1 MYPILLIAQEIS
13 QKVAHED
20 VEAVIQLLSK
30 VYPMSEALILE
41 FYANI
46 VALDLKKDEVL
57 VGEGCVCH
65 YMYFIKRGALMGR
78 ATHNGKQIVTY
89 ISVEN
94 EFVSSISGL
103 FGDNVSKEA
112 IVAVEDVN
120 LLAMHYDTL
129 QRLFLSH
136 FDLNFL
142 FRVMVEQYY
151 KDAQERTYIVRVGNT
166 KERYLYFIKNKP
178 GYLERLPLECVASL
192 LDVKPLTL
200 IKIQKQHA
208 LSLKKDEETELVY
221 QKIDDHIKTHE
232 TFRNQDI
239 SLRILAQELEI
250 SPYRLSSV
258 LNHYYKLKFVD
269 FINSYRVNYIKNLIA
284 SSEVIQHFTIEA
296 LAKNAGFASRSAFY
310 SSFKKIVGVSPV
322 QYAKDVKILL
332 PLSPSL

>member
-1 MYPILLIAQEIS
+1 MSATQKSSQEVIN
-13 QKVAHED
+13 ED
-20 VEAVIQLLSK
+20 IEAVVQLLSS
-30 VYPMSEALILE
+30 VYPMSEALIQE

-46 VALDLKKDEVL
+46 IALNLQKNEVL
-57 VGEGCVCH
+57 VEEGCICH
-65 YMYFIKRGALMGR
+65 YMYFIKKGALMGR

-112 IVAVEDVN
+112 IVAVEDVS

-151 KDAQERTYIVRVGNT
+151 KDAQERTYIVRVGNA

-208 LSLKKDEETELVY
+208 LSLKKDEETESLY
-221 QKIDDHIKTHE
+221 RKIEEHIKVHE

-239 SLRILAQELEI
+239 SLSMLANELCI
-250 SPYRLSSV
+250 SPNKLSSV

-269 FINSYRVNYIKNLIA
+269 FINTYRVNYIKTLMANPEAIH
-284 SSEVIQHFTIEA
+284 HFTIEA
-296 LAKNAGFASRSAFY
+296 LAGNAGFASRSAFY
-310 SSFKKIVGVSPV
+310 SAFKKLVGISPI
-322 QYAKDVKILL
+322 QYAKNIKAEELV
-332 PLSPSL
+332 

>member
-1 MYPILLIAQEIS
+1 MLIKKVLSQEA
-13 QKVAHED
+13 AHED
-20 VEAVIQLLSK
+20 IEAVVQLLSR
-30 VYPMSEALILE
+30 VYPMSEVLIQE

-46 VALDLKKDEVL
+46 IAFNLKKNEVL
-57 VGEGCVCH
+57 VEEGCVCS

-78 ATHNGKQIVTY
+78 ATHKGKQIVTY

-112 IVAVEDVN
+112 IVAVEDVS

-166 KERYLYFIKNKP
+166 KERYLYFVKNKP

-192 LDVKPLTL
+192 LDVKPQTL
-200 IKIQKQHA
+200 IKIQKQHT
-208 LSLKKDEETELVY
+208 LSFKKDEETELIY
-221 QKIDDHIKTHE
+221 QKIDAHIKTNE

-239 SLRILAQELEI
+239 SLSTLAHELGI
-250 SPYRLSSV
+250 SPNKLSSV
-258 LNHYYKLKFVD
+258 LNHYYKLRFVD
-269 FINSYRVNYIKNLIA
+269 FINTYRVDYIKNLMA
-284 SSEVIQHFTIEA
+284 SSEAIQHFTIEA

-310 SSFKKIVGVSPV
+310 NSFKKQVGVSPL
-322 QYAKDVKILL
+322 QYARDVKTMQPIKKLL
-332 PLSPSL
+332 

>member
-1 MYPILLIAQEIS
+1 MFTTEKSSQEVAQEDI
-13 QKVAHED
+13 
-20 VEAVIQLLSK
+20 EAVVQLLSR
-30 VYPMSEALILE
+30 VYPMSESLIQE

-46 VALDLKKDEVL
+46 IALDLGKNEVL
-57 VGEGCVCH
+57 VEEGCVCH
-65 YMYFIKRGALMGR
+65 YMYFIKKGALMGR

-112 IVAVEDVN
+112 IVAVEDVS

-151 KDAQERTYIVRVGNT
+151 KDAQERTYIVRVGNA

-208 LSLKKDEETELVY
+208 LSLKKDEETESLY
-221 QKIDDHIKTHE
+221 RKIEEHIKVHE
-232 TFRNQDI
+232 TFRKQDI
-239 SLRILAQELEI
+239 SLRILADELDI
-250 SPYRLSSV
+250 SPNKLSSV
-258 LNHYYKLKFVD
+258 LNHYYKLRFVD
-269 FINSYRVNYIKNLIA
+269 FINTYRVNYIKTLMANPEA
-284 SSEVIQHFTIEA
+284 VQYFTIEA
-296 LAKNAGFASRSAFY
+296 LAGNAGFASRSAFY
-310 SSFKKIVGVSPV
+310 SAFKKLVGISPI
-322 QYAKDVKILL
+322 QYARNIKTEKLV
-332 PLSPSL
+332 

>member
-1 MYPILLIAQEIS
+1 MLFTKESP

-20 VEAVIQLLSK
+20 VEAVIRLLSR
-30 VYPMSEALILE
+30 VYPMSEDLIQEFHTNIIALNL
-41 FYANI
+41 N
-46 VALDLKKDEVL
+46 KDEVL
-57 VGEGCVCH
+57 VEEGCVCH
-65 YMYFIKRGALMGR
+65 YMYFIKKGALMGR
-78 ATHNGKQIVTY
+78 ATHNNKQIVTY

-103 FGDNVSKEA
+103 FDDNVSKEA
-112 IVAVEDVN
+112 IVAVEDVS

-151 KDAQERTYIVRVGNT
+151 KDAQERTYIVRVGNA

-208 LSLKKDEETELVY
+208 LSLKKDEETELLY
-221 QKIDDHIKTHE
+221 QNIEDHIKLHE

-239 SLRILAQELEI
+239 SLPILAHELGI
-250 SPYRLSSV
+250 SPNKLSSV

-269 FINSYRVNYIKNLIA
+269 FINTYRVDYIKTLMA
-284 SSEVIQHFTIEA
+284 SPEAIQHFTVEA

-310 SSFKKIVGVSPV
+310 SAFKKRVGISPI
-322 QYAKDVKILL
+322 QYARNLKV
-332 PLSPSL
+332 

>member
-1 MYPILLIAQEIS
+1 MFSTQKSSQE
-13 QKVAHED
+13 VAHED
-20 VEAVIQLLSK
+20 IEAVVQLLSR
-30 VYPMSEALILE
+30 VYPMSEALIQE
-41 FYANI
+41 FYDNI
-46 VALDLKKDEVL
+46 ISLNLNKNEVL
-57 VGEGCVCH
+57 VEEGCVCH
-65 YMYFIKRGALMGR
+65 YMYFIKKGALMGR

-112 IVAVEDVN
+112 IVAVEEVS

-151 KDAQERTYIVRVGNT
+151 KDAQERTYIVRVGNA

-208 LSLKKDEETELVY
+208 LSLKKDEDTEALY
-221 QKIDDHIKTHE
+221 RKIEAHIKVHE
-232 TFRNQDI
+232 TFRRQDI
-239 SLRILAQELEI
+239 SLSTLASELGI
-250 SPYRLSSV
+250 SPNKLSSV

-269 FINSYRVNYIKNLIA
+269 FINTYRVNYIKNLMA
-284 SSEVIQHFTIEA
+284 SPEAIHHFTIEA
-296 LAKNAGFASRSAFY
+296 LAGNAGFASRSAFY
-310 SSFKKIVGVSPV
+310 TAFKKLVGMSPI
-322 QYAKDVKILL
+322 QYARNIKSEKLV
-332 PLSPSL
+332 

>member
-1 MYPILLIAQEIS
+1 MVS
-13 QKVAHED
+13 QDIDLV
-20 VEAVIQLLSK
+20 VQLLNR
-30 VYPMSEALILE
+30 VYPMSPALIQEFHANVITLE
-41 FYANI
+41 
-46 VALDLKKDEVL
+46 LKKDEVL
-57 VGEGCVCH
+57 VEEGAVCH
-65 YMYFIKRGALMGR
+65 YMYFIKTGALMGR

-103 FGDNVSKEA
+103 FGDTVSKEA
-112 IVAVEDVN
+112 IVAVEDVS
-120 LLAMHYDTL
+120 LMAMHNDTL
-129 QRLFLSH
+129 QRLFQSH

-151 KDAQERTYIVRVGNT
+151 KDAQERTYIVRVGNA

-208 LSLKKDEETELVY
+208 LSLKKDEDTESLY
-221 QKIDDHIKTHE
+221 RKIEEHISVHE
-232 TFRNQDI
+232 TFRKQDI
-239 SLRILAQELEI
+239 SLAMLAYELGI
-250 SPYRLSSV
+250 SPNKLSSV

-269 FINSYRVNYIKNLIA
+269 FINTYRVNYIKNLMA
-284 SSEVIQHFTIEA
+284 SPQAIQHFTIEA

-310 SSFKKIVGVSPV
+310 SSFKKLVGISPV
-322 QYAKDVKILL
+322 QYAKNIKAEKLV
-332 PLSPSL
+332 